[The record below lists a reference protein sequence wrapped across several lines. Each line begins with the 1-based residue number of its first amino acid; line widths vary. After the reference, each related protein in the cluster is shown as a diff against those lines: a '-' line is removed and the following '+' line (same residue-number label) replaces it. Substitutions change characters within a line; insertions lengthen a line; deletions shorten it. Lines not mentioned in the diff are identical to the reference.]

1 MILVQNDQKV
11 GQIDATIKVNSVEE
25 ATKTDAD
32 GKMTLAKEYE
42 VGTSI
47 SIEASKTGFAAK
59 LDFMVEDNNGQDNLV
74 TIELGYKKL
83 ESCSTDGEN
92 SVAKYLIKPGVE
104 MAEAS
109 ICEAACTGNLAC
121 EYYFFTSGKCY
132 CGDLDGASIVPAP
145 ASLTGNVDV
154 YLKDESKLTIAPF
167 NSCFKKLEGCSTEG
181 DNSFAKFLLKPGFQ
195 MPEANCK
202 TACANNPAC
211 DYYFHKTVILFGN
224 PIGTCYCGDL
234 DGENP
239 QSIFLTGTI
248 DVYLK
253 DASKATNEAFNTC
266 S

>member
-92 SVAKYLIKPGVE
+92 SVAKYLIKPGIDIPSE
-104 MAEAS
+104 S
-109 ICEAACTGNLAC
+109 ICVVACSNNADC
-121 EYYFFTSGKCY
+121 DYYFYTSGRCY
-132 CGDLDGASIVPAP
+132 CGDLDGANPLTAP
-145 ASLTGNVDV
+145 LTGSVDV
-154 YLKDESKLTIAPF
+154 YLKDPSKA
-167 NSCFKKLEGCSTEG
+167 S
-181 DNSFAKFLLKPGFQ
+181 
-195 MPEANCK
+195 
-202 TACANNPAC
+202 NPA
-211 DYYFHKTVILFGN
+211 F
-224 PIGTCYCGDL
+224 
-234 DGENP
+234 
-239 QSIFLTGTI
+239 QS
-248 DVYLK
+248 
-253 DASKATNEAFNTC
+253 C
-266 S
+266 M